1 MNPSFKANWGRPLI
15 LISTAA
21 TLICLG
27 VAIHSWQRGHHGFLR
42 FWLPLLLPFT
52 ALPFMVRGYR
62 IIPGELMVRR
72 LLWETDIPLA
82 GLAAA
87 EREPEIM
94 KGCLRL
100 CGNGGLFSFTGWFWN
115 RKHGMF
121 RVFATNTRDM
131 VALKIGR
138 KTIVVSPDRPAEFI
152 AALEERIPRHE

>member
-15 LISTAA
+15 LISTVA

-27 VAIHSWQRGHHGFLR
+27 VAIHSWQRGHHGLLR

-52 ALPFMVRGYR
+52 ALPFMVCGYR
-62 IIPGELMVRR
+62 IEPGKVMVRR
-72 LLWETDIPLA
+72 LFWETGIPLA
-82 GLAAA
+82 GLTSA

-100 CGNGGLFSFTGWFWN
+100 CGNGGIFSFTGWYWS
-115 RKHGMF
+115 RTCGMF
-121 RVFATNTRDM
+121 RLFATNTQDM

-138 KTIVVSPDRPAEFI
+138 KTIVISPDRPSEFI
-152 AALEERIPRHE
+152 ATLEERQPRHE